1 MDWFNT
7 PVSTPDVPVE
17 LSVTLVYRDSQG
29 TPLTGIGDTTQ
40 LKKDQYAFAQV
51 DTSAGA
57 AVSVQF
63 YRVTTVTTTTAY
75 ELRQEEG
82 GWYLVQTLTRT
93 DVAGNPVEEPVVTK
107 TAASADTALPKDTTL
122 TETQGV
128 WVDVAVPGGRAVPCG
143 AKRRL

>member
-1 MDWFNT
+1 M
-7 PVSTPDVPVE
+7 
-17 LSVTLVYRDSQG
+17 
-29 TPLTGIGDTTQ
+29 
-40 LKKDQYAFAQV
+40 
-51 DTSAGA
+51 
-57 AVSVQF
+57 SVQF

-128 WVDVAVPGGRAVPCG
+128 WVDVAVREDGCTLWSQNGVYKVVSTGSGRRRAAPGCS
-143 AKRRL
+143 